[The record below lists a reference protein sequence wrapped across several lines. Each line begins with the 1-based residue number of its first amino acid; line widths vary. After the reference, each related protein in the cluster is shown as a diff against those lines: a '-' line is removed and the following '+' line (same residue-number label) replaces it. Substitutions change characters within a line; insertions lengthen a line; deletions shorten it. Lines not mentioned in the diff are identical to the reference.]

1 MKRRTPGGSMPSPTT
16 IKNKEMERKMIKNG
30 IIINGTVYEAV
41 AVDDITS
48 KCCTGCAFEHNHGDC
63 PNLAGKYLQ
72 RKMNV
77 GIIFKKVEEK

>member
-1 MKRRTPGGSMPSPTT
+1 MS
-16 IKNKEMERKMIKNG
+16 KEVKNG

-63 PNLAGKYLQ
+63 PNIAGKYLQ
-72 RKMNV
+72 WKMNV